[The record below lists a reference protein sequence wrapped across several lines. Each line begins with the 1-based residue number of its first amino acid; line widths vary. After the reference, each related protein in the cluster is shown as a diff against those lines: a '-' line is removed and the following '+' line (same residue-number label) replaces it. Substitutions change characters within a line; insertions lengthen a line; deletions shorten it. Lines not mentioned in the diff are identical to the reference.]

1 MKEKIDKPDRPRK
14 TSNKKSNSLVA
25 TDIDESALDSFGA
38 DLLPLDGKDEFGDLL
53 DVFDTNESF
62 HDVEV
67 KSSSKPPSTKKVR
80 NVSNVEHS
88 ESSYYLMQRVRSTK
102 TEPKMEEIPN
112 FDMTEVPAPAK
123 KKTKKTASTNL

>member
-1 MKEKIDKPDRPRK
+1 MSGYNILLLNLVDSFCIVKQEKLDTKDMKEKIDKPDRPRK

-80 NVSNVEHS
+80 NVCNLLVEHS
-88 ESSYYLMQRVRSTK
+88 EL
-102 TEPKMEEIPN
+102 PFI
-112 FDMTEVPAPAK
+112 
-123 KKTKKTASTNL
+123 